1 VAHSTGHLS
10 ARCSSTSAC
19 GTTRSSLDRQHRSFS
34 QQVDQAIALTADL
47 VSAGEVAD
55 EEMRQ
60 ARAAAGMSA
69 TAIRNLHSRVVSTLQ
84 PDSTLKV
91 RSRITCLAYMHRN
104 ACFLRA
110 QSIRADRGDFRK
122 YILECVKV
130 IGERIADLVA
140 ITGGYAA
147 WKARTYESIGLPKQQ
162 CCPSLPPCCRS

>member
-1 VAHSTGHLS
+1 MQLDKRMRDNALVAGS
-10 ARCSSTSAC
+10 AAQE
-19 GTTRSSLDRQHRSFS
+19 LS

-147 WKARTYESIGLPKQQ
+147 WKARTLMSPCGLPKQQ
-162 CCPSLPPCCRS
+162 CCPRCRLAAGARGKAAERR

>member
-1 VAHSTGHLS
+1 MQLDKRMRDNALVAGS
-10 ARCSSTSAC
+10 AAQE
-19 GTTRSSLDRQHRSFS
+19 LS

-147 WKARTYESIGLPKQQ
+147 WKARTLMSPCELPKQQ
-162 CCPSLPPCCRS
+162 CCARCRLAAGARGKAAERR